1 VLIKNDENSAFPN
14 TDQTKRGALKKEPI
28 PLEKI
33 VTYYLMKEDPLTEV
47 IPLRSS
53 ILLREI

>member
-14 TDQTKRGALKKEPI
+14 TDQTKRGTLKKEPI
-28 PLEKI
+28 SLEKI
-33 VTYYLMKEDPLTEV
+33 VTYYLMKEDPLTDV